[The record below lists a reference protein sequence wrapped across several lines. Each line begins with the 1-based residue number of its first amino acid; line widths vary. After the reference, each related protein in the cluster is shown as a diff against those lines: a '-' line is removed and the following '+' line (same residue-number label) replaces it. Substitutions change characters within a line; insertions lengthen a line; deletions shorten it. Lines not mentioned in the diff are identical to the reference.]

1 MRLNMSFKNEY
12 YDIVII
18 GGGFYG
24 CSIAIDLRKQGK
36 SVALLEKESD
46 IMQRASYTN
55 QARIHQGYH
64 YPRSIL
70 TAVRSRTNFDKFI
83 KEFSGC
89 VYSDFDKYYAIGK
102 ISSKVNA
109 EQFRLFCSRI
119 GAPVQNA
126 PKNISALFNS
136 DLIEKVF
143 KVREYAFD
151 AVKLK
156 NIMLDLLDQEKVD
169 IGLNCEVL
177 NTSQENN
184 LLKVN
189 FSHKGTENSLQTK
202 YILNCTYS
210 GINQINKASN
220 LNLVPLKHEL
230 TEMALVKMPEELTNT
245 GFTIMDGPFFS
256 IMPFPARGLHSLSHV
271 RYTPH
276 CYWQDDYGKTFI
288 NTRGYIKK
296 NCYVKSPS
304 VKSAY
309 IHMLKDAERY
319 LPSLKDCQYSDSIW
333 EIKTILPQSEV
344 DDSRPILFRPDAKFP
359 NIISIMGGKID
370 NIFDIRDKLRVL
382 MNTEW
387 S

>member
-1 MRLNMSFKNEY
+1 MKLTKSH
-12 YDIVII
+12 YDIIII
-18 GGGFYG
+18 GAGFYG
-24 CSIAIDLRKQGK
+24 CSIAIELKRQGK

-70 TAVRSRTNFDKFI
+70 TALRSRTNFDKFI
-83 KEFSGC
+83 NEFSDC

-109 EQFRLFCSRI
+109 EQFRLFCNRI
-119 GAPVQNA
+119 GAPIQKA
-126 PKNISALFNS
+126 PKSIHSLFNP
-136 DLIEKVF
+136 DLIENVF

-151 AVKLK
+151 TVKLK
-156 NIMLDLLDQEKVD
+156 HIMLDLLDQEKVD
-169 IGLNCEVL
+169 IELNCRVK
-177 NTSQENN
+177 NISQSDK
-184 LLKVN
+184 LLKVD
-189 FSHKGTENSLQTK
+189 FSNKNEEYSLHSK

-210 GINQINKASN
+210 GINQINKSAN
-220 LNLVPLKHEL
+220 LQMVPLKHEL
-230 TEMALVKMPEELTNT
+230 TEMALVEMPKELLKT

-256 IMPFPARGLHSLSHV
+256 IMPFPARDMHSLSHV

-276 CYWQDDYGKTFI
+276 CYWQDDAEKAFI
-288 NTRGYIKK
+288 NTESYINK
-296 NCYVKSPS
+296 NNYVNTPKVNSS
-304 VKSAY
+304 Y

-319 LPSLKDCQYSDSIW
+319 MPALRDCKYADSIW

-344 DDSRPILFRPDAKFP
+344 DDSRPILFRRDKNIP
-359 NIISIMGGKID
+359 NIVSIMGGKID

-382 MNTEW
+382 LNTEW
-387 S
+387 SES

>member
-1 MRLNMSFKNEY
+1 MTLKKEY
-12 YDIVII
+12 YDVVII

-24 CSIAIDLRKQGK
+24 CSLAVELRKYGK

-46 IMQRASYTN
+46 LMQRASYVN

-70 TAVRSRTNFDKFI
+70 TALRSKINFDQFV
-83 KEFSGC
+83 KEFNEC
-89 VYSDFDKYYAIGK
+89 IYADFDQYYAIGK

-119 GAPVQNA
+119 GAPLQKA
-126 PKNISALFNS
+126 PKNISALFNP

-143 KVREYAFD
+143 KVHEYAFD

-156 NIMLDLLDQEKVD
+156 KIMVDLLDQEKVD
-169 IGLNCEVL
+169 VELDCEVL
-177 NTSQENN
+177 NITPSDK
-184 LLKVN
+184 LLKVD
-189 FSHKGTENSLQTK
+189 FSNLGTKSSMQTQ

-210 GINQINKASN
+210 GINQINKGSN
-220 LNLVPLKHEL
+220 LQIVPLKHEL
-230 TEMALVKMPEELTNT
+230 TEMALVEMPEELTHS

-276 CYWQDDYGKTFI
+276 YYWQDDAEKKFI
-288 NTRGYIKK
+288 DTRKYINNKSCD
-296 NCYVKSPS
+296 NNPAVKSYN
-304 VKSAY
+304 V
-309 IHMLKDAERY
+309 HMIKDAERY
-319 LPSLKDCQYSDSIW
+319 IPVLKDCQYVDSIW
-333 EIKTILPQSEV
+333 EVKTILPQSEV
-344 DDSRPILFRPDAKFP
+344 DDSRPILFRRDEKLP

-370 NIFDIRDKLRVL
+370 NIFDIREKVRELV
-382 MNTEW
+382 NTEW
-387 S
+387 SQQ

>member
-1 MRLNMSFKNEY
+1 MELTKEY

-24 CSIAIDLRKQGK
+24 CSIAIELRKQGK

-70 TAVRSRTNFDKFI
+70 TALRSKINFDKFI
-83 KEFSGC
+83 TEFRDC

-102 ISSKVNA
+102 VSSKVNA
-109 EQFRLFCSRI
+109 EQFRLFCNRI
-119 GAPVQNA
+119 GSPLQKA
-126 PKNISALFNS
+126 PKEISALFNP
-136 DLIEKVF
+136 DLIENVF

-151 AVKLK
+151 TVKLK
-156 NIMLDLLDQEKVD
+156 KIMLNLLDQEKVEVE
-169 IGLNCEVL
+169 LNCHVL
-177 NTSQENN
+177 NIKQSDKLLQVAFSNNGNENN
-184 LLKVN
+184 I
-189 FSHKGTENSLQTK
+189 STK

-210 GINQINKASN
+210 GINQINKTSN
-220 LNLVPLKHEL
+220 LQIVPLKHEL
-230 TEMALVKMPEELTNT
+230 TEMALVEMPEQLNNT

-276 CYWQDDYGKTFI
+276 CYWQDDVDKPFI
-288 NTRGYIKK
+288 NTHGYIKQ
-296 NCYVKSPS
+296 NSYTNTPHRS
-304 VKSAY
+304 SAHV
-309 IHMLKDAERY
+309 HMLKDAERY
-319 LPSLKDCQYSDSIW
+319 IPALTDCKYSDSIW

-344 DDSRPILFRPDAKFP
+344 DDSRPILFRRDEKLP
-359 NIISIMGGKID
+359 NVISIMGGKID

-382 MNTEW
+382 LDTEW

>member
-1 MRLNMSFKNEY
+1 MNLKNQY
-12 YDIVII
+12 YDIVIV

-24 CSIAIDLRKQGK
+24 CSIAIELRKHGK

-70 TAVRSRTNFDKFI
+70 TALRSKTNFDKFI
-83 KEFSGC
+83 KEFSDC

-109 EQFRLFCSRI
+109 EQFRLFCNRI
-119 GAPVQNA
+119 GAPLQKA
-126 PKNISALFNS
+126 PKEICSLFNK
-136 DLIEKVF
+136 DLIENVF

-156 NIMLDLLDQEKVD
+156 KIMLNLLDQTKVD
-169 IGLNCEVL
+169 VELNCQVL
-177 NTSQENN
+177 NIKQSDK
-184 LLKVN
+184 LLQVD
-189 FSHKGTENSLQTK
+189 FSNEGKESSLSTQ

-220 LNLVPLKHEL
+220 LQMVPLKHEL
-230 TEMALVKMPEELTNT
+230 TEMALMKMPDKLKNT

-276 CYWQDDYGKTFI
+276 CYWQDDTDKPFI
-288 NTRGYIKK
+288 NTDGFIKH
-296 NCYVKSPS
+296 NSYANTPRRN
-304 VKSAY
+304 SAH

-319 LPSLKDCQYSDSIW
+319 LPALKDCKYSDSIW

-344 DDSRPILFRPDAKFP
+344 DDSRPILFRRDEKLP
-359 NIISIMGGKID
+359 NIVSVMGGKID

-382 MNTEW
+382 LDTEW